1 MDSPG
6 LFINGAWI
14 AAEAQATFNSN
25 NPATDTVVGIVPEA
39 STQQIEDAVQ
49 AAHSA
54 FATWGETPGIE
65 RAQYLLM
72 TAKKF
77 EESQA
82 EMVDLLI
89 AETGSSYTK
98 AMFELQ
104 FAVQYLKSASA
115 DFRFGNGEVFSSD
128 DGTLRFAAANLPN
141 GVLNLVTGHG
151 DVGKA
156 LIDHPLVKAVSFTGS
171 TATGKKIAAQ
181 AGGLLKRCVLELG
194 GKDALIILDDID
206 LDFAVNATAF
216 SGLFH
221 QGQICMSAERLLVHS
236 SIANEFAERLV
247 KKVQSLK
254 IGNPSDHSVQLGPM
268 MSERQLNIVEDHVD
282 DAKRLGAKVLC
293 GGACTTGL
301 FYPPTV
307 MTGITTDMKVFQEE
321 TFGPV
326 LPIITFDTI
335 DDAISIA
342 NNCQYGLSGGVLT
355 NNMEMAFHIT
365 NRLDTGMV
373 HIGNGTVMDDP
384 CGCAFGGVKNSG
396 LGRESGKYSYEAL
409 TELKWVTV
417 HHKKPG
423 FPF

>member
-1 MDSPG
+1 
-6 LFINGAWI
+6 
-14 AAEAQATFNSN
+14 
-25 NPATDTVVGIVPEA
+25 
-39 STQQIEDAVQ
+39 
-49 AAHSA
+49 
-54 FATWGETPGIE
+54 
-65 RAQYLLM
+65 
-72 TAKKF
+72 
-77 EESQA
+77 
-82 EMVDLLI
+82 
-89 AETGSSYTK
+89 
-98 AMFELQ
+98 
-104 FAVQYLKSASA
+104 
-115 DFRFGNGEVFSSD
+115 
-128 DGTLRFAAANLPN
+128 
-141 GVLNLVTGHG
+141 
-151 DVGKA
+151 
-156 LIDHPLVKAVSFTGS
+156 
-171 TATGKKIAAQ
+171 
-181 AGGLLKRCVLELG
+181 
-194 GKDALIILDDID
+194 
-206 LDFAVNATAF
+206 
-216 SGLFH
+216 
-221 QGQICMSAERLLVHS
+221 
-236 SIANEFAERLV
+236 V

-254 IGNPSDHSVQLGPM
+254 IGDPSDHSIQLGPM

-293 GGACTTGL
+293 GGARTTGL